1 MSINEQNLTSFYGG
15 ISERTYPLELAY
27 TALCSGAF
35 MDFYKNEQNG
45 LETLTAFVPK
55 VDGSAQ
61 SIVATFGYPDS
72 VAIDNRIAIYHSL
85 GLDRLINEKGN
96 SNATNSEILA
106 QRFASVFST
115 LGQNN
120 EYISG
125 IFNPKAAELRKKV
138 VEFYPESVKDFDAAI
153 ESYKEAFAKVFDMK
167 GASKTDDEKKNR
179 MMA

>member
-1 MSINEQNLTSFYGG
+1 MSINENNLTSFYGG
-15 ISERTYPLELAY
+15 INERTYPLELAY

-35 MDFYKNEQNG
+35 MDYYKNEQTG
-45 LETLTAFVPK
+45 LETLVAIVPK
-55 VDGSAQ
+55 ANGSVQ
-61 SIVATFGYPDS
+61 PIEVTFGYPDS
-72 VAIDNRIAIYHSL
+72 VAIDNRIAAYHSL
-85 GLDRLINEKGN
+85 GLDRIVNEKGN

-106 QRFASVFST
+106 QRFASIAST

-125 IFNPKAAELRKKV
+125 IFEAKAAELRKRV
-138 VEFYPESVKDFDAAI
+138 VEYYPENVKDFDQAV
-153 ESYKEAFAKVFDMK
+153 ESYKEAFAKAFDMK

>member
-15 ISERTYPLELAY
+15 ITEKTYPLELAY

-35 MDFYKNEQNG
+35 MDFYKNEQKG
-45 LETLTAFVPK
+45 LETLVAIVPK
-55 VDGSAQ
+55 VNGSVQ
-61 SIVATFGYPDS
+61 PIEVTFGYPDS
-72 VAIDNRIAIYHSL
+72 VAVDNRIAVYHSL
-85 GLDRLINEKGN
+85 GLDRLVNEKGN
-96 SNATNSEILA
+96 SNETNSEILA
-106 QRFASVFST
+106 KRFASIAST

-125 IFNPKAAELRKKV
+125 IFDLKAAELRKRV
-138 VEFYPESVKDFDAAI
+138 VEFYPENVKDFDAAI
-153 ESYKEAFAKVFDMK
+153 ESYKEAFAKAFDMK